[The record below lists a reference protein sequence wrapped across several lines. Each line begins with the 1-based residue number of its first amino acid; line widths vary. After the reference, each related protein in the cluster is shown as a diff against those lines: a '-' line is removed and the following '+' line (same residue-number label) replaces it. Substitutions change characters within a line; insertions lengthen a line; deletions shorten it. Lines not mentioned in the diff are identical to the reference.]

1 MASCEPVNDDYE
13 DKIKERRKQVM
24 LGELP
29 DDFLRVTPLTS
40 EQQLSLDEQ
49 AAIALQHQFTVASS
63 VSGRLTITIVEA
75 KLNKNYGLTRMDP
88 YVRLRVGNTI
98 FETNTNYNGARN
110 PRWNKNFNSFF
121 IAQEKTIYIE
131 IFDECAFSL
140 DEKIAYGSYDIP
152 KNVLQGET
160 LNVWV
165 ELSGKLG
172 EKKEGTINLVITCQ
186 PIPSGNL
193 IYHPKSL
200 VTIVPFGPF
209 SDEEGVVSDR
219 PVSHVNDQS
228 RSEVDFVESE
238 EMTKK
243 MTEEDLRQVME
254 MFPNIEEVYI
264 RAVMESNGENKAHT
278 VNTLLELHHL
288 Q

>member
-1 MASCEPVNDDYE
+1 MASCEPVKDDYE
-13 DKIKERRKQVM
+13 DKIKERREQVM

-49 AAIALQHQFTVASS
+49 AAIALQHQFTVASA
-63 VSGRLTITIVEA
+63 VSGRLTITVVEA

-98 FETNTNYNGARN
+98 YETNTDYNGARN
-110 PRWNKNFNSFF
+110 PRWNKNFNCFF
-121 IAQEKTIYIE
+121 IAQDKTIHIE

-140 DEKIAYGSYDIP
+140 DERIAYASYDIP

-172 EKKEGTINLVITCQ
+172 ENKEGTINLVLTCQ
-186 PIPSGNL
+186 PIPAGTL
-193 IYHPKSL
+193 IYHPKSM
-200 VTIVPFGPF
+200 VTVIPYGPF
-209 SDEEGVVSDR
+209 SDQEGVVSHG
-219 PVSHVNDQS
+219 PVSHLNDQP
-228 RSEVDFVESE
+228 RSEVDIVDAE
-238 EMTKK
+238 E
-243 MTEEDLRQVME
+243 MTEEDFRQVME
-254 MFPNIEEVYI
+254 MFPNIEEDIV
-264 RAVMESNGENKAHT
+264 RAVVESNRGNKEHT
-278 VNTLLELHHL
+278 INALLELSDVT
-288 Q
+288 